1 MAAPKSAS
9 VSGFSEPPM
18 NGASV
23 SGIRPAETS
32 LKGIISAFVQP
43 ASFWSLS
50 YLSNVQWYDPWKG
63 DECGTGAGSFTMV
76 S

>member
-1 MAAPKSAS
+1 MWEWIRMAAPKSAS

-32 LKGIISAFVQP
+32 LEGVVLAVVEPYTTFRSHALPLKSPMI
-43 ASFWSLS
+43 
-50 YLSNVQWYDPWKG
+50 
-63 DECGTGAGSFTMV
+63 
-76 S
+76 